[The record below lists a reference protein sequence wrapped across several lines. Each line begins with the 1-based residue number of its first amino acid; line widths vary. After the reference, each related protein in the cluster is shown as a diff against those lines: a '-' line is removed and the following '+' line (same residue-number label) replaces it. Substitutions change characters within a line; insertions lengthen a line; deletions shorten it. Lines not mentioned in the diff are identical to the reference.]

1 LCKYC
6 SLSFCE
12 ENAMRIKP
20 EVIDEL
26 LKDYKKPEDVLGQ
39 NGLLKQLTKALLER
53 AMNAELT
60 HHLGYEKHERATEKE
75 ENARNGSSEKTL
87 ETDQGEMVVQVPRD
101 RNATFEPQIVRKHQR
116 RFAGFDDKIVSM
128 YARGMSTR
136 EIQGHLEEIYG
147 VEVSPA
153 LISEVTDAVVEELKG
168 WQNRALEP
176 LYPIIFM
183 DALYVKIR
191 HEGRVENRAV
201 YVAMGI
207 NLEGRKEVLGLW
219 TSGNEGAKFWLTVLT
234 ELRNRGVK
242 DVFVVCVDGLKGFP
256 QAIESVY
263 PQAEV
268 QLCIV
273 HMVRASLNYV
283 NWKERKQVA
292 ADLKPIYRAT
302 TAVQAEME
310 LAGFAGKWGDKYG
323 AIVKVWK
330 ENWERVI
337 PFYAFPEEVRRVVYT
352 TNAVESLHMSL
363 RKIIKNRGSFPNE
376 EAAMKL
382 LYLALKNV
390 SKKWETVQSWKSAL
404 NRFEIL
410 WGNRIKVALGTGG

>member
-1 LCKYC
+1 
-6 SLSFCE
+6 
-12 ENAMRIKP
+12 MQIKP
-20 EVIDEL
+20 EVLDEL
-26 LKDYKKPEDVLGQ
+26 LKDYKKPEDVIGKS
-39 NGLLKQLTKALLER
+39 GLLKQLTKALLER
-53 AMNAELT
+53 ALNTELT
-60 HHLGYEKHERATEKE
+60 HHLGYEKHERATEKG
-75 ENARNGSSEKTL
+75 ENARNGASEKTL
-87 ETDQGEMVVQVPRD
+87 ATEQGEMLVQIPRD

-116 RFAGFDDKIVSM
+116 RFAGFDDKIISM

-153 LISEVTDAVVEELKG
+153 LISEVTDGVLEEVKA
-168 WQNRALEP
+168 WQSRALEP
-176 LYPIIFM
+176 LYPILFL

-191 HEGRVENRAV
+191 HEGRIENRAV
-201 YVAMGI
+201 YVAIGI

-219 TSGNEGAKFWLTVLT
+219 TSGNEGAKFWLAVLT

-273 HMVRASLNYV
+273 HLLRSSLNYV

-292 ADLKPIYRAT
+292 ADLKPIYRAA
-302 TAVQAEME
+302 TAEQAELE
-310 LAGFAGKWGDKYG
+310 LAAFAGKWGDKYG
-323 AIVKVWK
+323 AIVKQWR
-330 ENWERVI
+330 ENWQRVI
-337 PFYAFPEEVRRVVYT
+337 PFFAFPEEMRRVVYT
-352 TNAVESLHMSL
+352 TNAVESLHMSM

-390 SKKWETVQSWKSAL
+390 VKKWETVQNWKSAL

-410 WGNRIKVALGTGG
+410 WGDRIKAALGTSG